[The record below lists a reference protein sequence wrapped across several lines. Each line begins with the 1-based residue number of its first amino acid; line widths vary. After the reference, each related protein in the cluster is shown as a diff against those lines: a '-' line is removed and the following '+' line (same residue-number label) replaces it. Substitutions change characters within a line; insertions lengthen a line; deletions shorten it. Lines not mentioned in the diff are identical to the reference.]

1 MSVSGISFVATFSDG
16 EVVRMSI
23 STSAENLDLARAK
36 TLAAYAYR
44 SRIRCRRRAK
54 DVADR
59 KKHCPL
65 IDAPWPTDELP
76 VVVPPMVE
84 ISFVDTWSG
93 AVLKTFNMTELAAA

>member
-16 EVVRMSI
+16 EVARMSI

-36 TLAAYAYR
+36 TLAAYAYE

-54 DVADR
+54 NVAD
-59 KKHCPL
+59 HHPL
-65 IDAPWPTDELP
+65 IDAPWPTDVLP

-84 ISFVDTWSG
+84 ISFVDTGSG
-93 AVLKTFNMTELAAA
+93 AVLRTFNMTELAAA

>member
-1 MSVSGISFVATFSDG
+1 
-16 EVVRMSI
+16 MSI

-44 SRIRCRRRAK
+44 SRMRCRRRAK

-65 IDAPWPTDELP
+65 IDAPWPTDVLP
-76 VVVPPMVE
+76 VVVPPMVG
-84 ISFVDTWSG
+84 ISFVDTESN
-93 AVLKTFNMTELAAA
+93 AVLRTFNMTELAAA